1 MPFFELAKW
10 ELKIEPTL
18 TELLWENQMQ
28 KAYTEI
34 ALTLPWARNSPAHQ
48 GKSWDRTGL
57 LVSLAP
63 ELTSIV
69 VLGDRSHSLG
79 SSTLCYKAGVILSIS
94 GSNEIIKFIKI
105 YKTDSV

>member
-1 MPFFELAKW
+1 
-10 ELKIEPTL
+10 
-18 TELLWENQMQ
+18 MQ
-28 KAYTEI
+28 KVHTEI
-34 ALTLPWARNSPAHQ
+34 ARSLAWARNSAHQ

-105 YKTDSV
+105 YKIICVKMLKQYLFKY